1 MNKNIFDELVSLK
14 QASTL
19 YNREESTLRRAISNG
34 LLKEGQ
40 DCKKFGK
47 QWVIKLEA
55 LERVYVLERKNLKKL

>member
-1 MNKNIFDELVSLK
+1 MKNIFDELVSLK
-14 QASTL
+14 EASSL

-34 LLKEGQ
+34 MLIEGQ

-55 LERVYVLERKNLKKL
+55 LERIYVLERKNLKKL